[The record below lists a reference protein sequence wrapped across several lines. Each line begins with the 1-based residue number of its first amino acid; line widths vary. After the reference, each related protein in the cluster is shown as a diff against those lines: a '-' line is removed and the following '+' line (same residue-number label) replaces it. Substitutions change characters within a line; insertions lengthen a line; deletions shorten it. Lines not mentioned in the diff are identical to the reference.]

1 MKTSR
6 VITLAIGIALTCPGD
21 TLAGE
26 PDKLG
31 CERRESMLTA
41 EGVAYDAPGG
51 GKMGYLSP
59 GTKYV
64 AVTSLRHTD
73 GQSWLLLTA
82 QGGAHIGWIRENQV
96 KGCYLGL
103 GCSIPI
109 HGTYR
114 RPK

>member
-6 VITLAIGIALTCPGD
+6 VITLAIGIAHTCPGD

-64 AVTSLRHTD
+64 AVTSLRIQMD
-73 GQSWLLLTA
+73 RA
-82 QGGAHIGWIRENQV
+82 
-96 KGCYLGL
+96 
-103 GCSIPI
+103 GCSSPPRVVRTLA
-109 HGTYR
+109 GSEKT
-114 RPK
+114 K